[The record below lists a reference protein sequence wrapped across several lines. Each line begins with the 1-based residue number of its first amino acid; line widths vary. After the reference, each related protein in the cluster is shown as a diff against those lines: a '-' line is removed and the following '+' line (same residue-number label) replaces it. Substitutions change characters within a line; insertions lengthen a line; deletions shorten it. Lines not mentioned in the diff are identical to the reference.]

1 MLENIK
7 SYNNEMSKDE
17 LKEVNGGGIVA
28 GIIIGGIATPFVLGA
43 IAGGADEY
51 ARRKGGAR

>member
-1 MLENIK
+1 
-7 SYNNEMSKDE
+7 MSKDE